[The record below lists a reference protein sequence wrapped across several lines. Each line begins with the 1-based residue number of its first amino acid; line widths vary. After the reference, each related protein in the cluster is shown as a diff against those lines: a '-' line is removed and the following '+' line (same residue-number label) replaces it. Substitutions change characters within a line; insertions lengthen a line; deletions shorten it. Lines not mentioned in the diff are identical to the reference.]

1 MVARPDAFFRLF
13 GTRVSLGDF
22 AGLSVAVTQSV
33 SSEIARHCLLL
44 AEFALSVILIRWW
57 LVTKSSVPVRCLSNV
72 GVVACHAMILSA
84 RWTTRLPG
92 YGRLVAILAE
102 ARDFQLAAILSGACA
117 SSFPPFLWCEAYAL
131 WLLWRFRLCGSCRG
145 F

>member
-72 GVVACHAMILSA
+72 WAVMTRDDSQCTLGNGFARVSQVADNL
-84 RWTTRLPG
+84 
-92 YGRLVAILAE
+92 
-102 ARDFQLAAILSGACA
+102 
-117 SSFPPFLWCEAYAL
+117 
-131 WLLWRFRLCGSCRG
+131 CRG
-145 F
+145 PTL

>member
-1 MVARPDAFFRLF
+1 MVARPDAFFWLF

-72 GVVACHAMILSA
+72 GVVVTRDDSQRMLDNAFARVWQVGGNPCRGPRLSA
-84 RWTTRLPG
+84 CGDSQRRV
-92 YGRLVAILAE
+92 RELVPAVPLV
-102 ARDFQLAAILSGACA
+102 
-117 SSFPPFLWCEAYAL
+117 
-131 WLLWRFRLCGSCRG
+131 
-145 F
+145 

>member
-72 GVVACHAMILSA
+72 GVVV
-84 RWTTRLPG
+84 TRDDSQRTLDNAFAQVWQ
-92 YGRLVAILAE
+92 VAGNLCI
-102 ARDFQLAAILSGACA
+102 G
-117 SSFPPFLWCEAYAL
+117 PAL
-131 WLLWRFRLCGSCRG
+131 
-145 F
+145 